1 MFKEIPRVDIQAKL
15 TGGAKYADDMVFPRM
30 VYGAMVRCSIAH
42 GDILSIDAEE
52 ALKREDVLRVITY
65 DDIPG
70 IAGKA
75 KERPVLVKERVR
87 FIGDG
92 IAIVVATSQ
101 QAAREAAAKVAVTYK
116 ELPAVFNPAEAIED
130 KQPAI
135 HGVSN
140 LEKVISMRHGDMEQ
154 GWNQAEVIIEEDVST
169 HRVQHAAIEP
179 ESAVA
184 LWQGDH
190 IEVYCP
196 PKSPFNVR
204 RVISETLG
212 LRINKVRL
220 ITSTVGGSFGG
231 KDYDMSLLGSRV
243 ALIARLTGRP
253 AKMTYN
259 REEAIT
265 EGTKR
270 HPYRMHYKI
279 GAKKDGTLTGLQ
291 VDVLSDAGAY
301 LSKSA
306 MVGWRSCVE
315 SSGPYLI
322 PNVHTDVT
330 VAYTNQIYSDSLRGF
345 GSPQVDYGIEVVMDK
360 LAVRLDM
367 DPLALRRKNALK
379 DGDEHATGQIL
390 SGVSIGHCLDALEE
404 SSDYLETR
412 KRITQFNQEQNGPL
426 RRGFGIAALH
436 RGEALGAGGEGIDTA
451 GVNVHIEKDGSVL
464 IYCGL
469 SEVGQGCQ
477 TMMVRIVSEMLGLK
491 PERCRVSRLDTDY
504 VPDSGPTVASRG
516 TVIAGNAT
524 VMAVEII
531 KEKIRNTLA
540 QQKWF
545 KKNAELIYEDEK
557 IRLKNNPEVEVSF
570 EEAVKLT
577 FSNCDNLYGNGW
589 WAAPKLVWNW
599 EKGQGDAYFNYVY
612 GACGCEVEVDLDTGK
627 TKIIRF
633 LAVHDVGTALN
644 IEEVYGQICGGVAM
658 GIGYSLMEEVK
669 LRDGRIQNT
678 NLDSYLLPTA
688 MDIGSIEPVILQE
701 HSAIGPLGAKGLGE
715 PVTSIVAPAI
725 TNAISD
731 ALGTQILE
739 LPADLEHVLA
749 ASMREEQE

>member
-1 MFKEIPRVDIQAKL
+1 MFKEIPRVDVKAKI
-15 TGGAKYADDMVFPRM
+15 TGSAKYADDMIFPKM
-30 VYGAMVRCSIAH
+30 VYGAMVRSSIAH
-42 GDILSIDAEE
+42 GDILSIDTKE
-52 ALKREDVLRVITY
+52 ALKQEGVLSVITY

-70 IAGKA
+70 IAGKD
-75 KERPVLVKERVR
+75 KERPVLAKKRVR
-87 FIGDG
+87 FVGDG
-92 IAIVVATSQ
+92 IAIVVASSQ
-101 QAAREAAAKVAVTYK
+101 QIARSAAAKVVVRYN
-116 ELPAVFNPAEAIED
+116 EIPAVFDPSEAILD
-130 KQPAI
+130 KLPAI
-135 HGVSN
+135 HGDSN
-140 LEKVISMRHGDMEQ
+140 LEKTITMHHGDTEK
-154 GWNQAEVIIEEDVST
+154 GWNEADVIVEQEVCT

-184 LWQGDH
+184 VWQEDH
-190 IEVYCP
+190 LELYCP

-204 RVISETLG
+204 RVVSETLG
-212 LRINKVRL
+212 LSVNKVRL
-220 ITSTVGGSFGG
+220 ISSTVGGSFGG

-243 ALIARLTGRP
+243 ALVSRLSGRP

-259 REEAIT
+259 REESIT
-265 EGTKR
+265 ECTKR
-270 HPYRMHYKI
+270 HPYKMQYKI

-291 VDVLSDAGAY
+291 VDILSDAGAY

-322 PNVHTDVT
+322 PNIHTDVK
-330 VAYTNQIYSDSLRGF
+330 VVYTNQIYSDSLRGF

-360 LAVRLDM
+360 LAEKLGM
-367 DPLALRRKNALK
+367 DPLLLRRKNALK

-390 SGVSIGHCLDALEE
+390 TGVSMKECLDKLEE
-404 SSDYLETR
+404 ASKYEET
-412 KRITQFNQEQNGPL
+412 KIRIDNFNKKQTGPL

-477 TMMVRIVSEMLGLK
+477 TMMVRIVSEMLGIN
-491 PERCRVSRLDTDY
+491 PSRCRVSKLDTDY

-531 KEKIRNTLA
+531 KEKIHKALA
-540 QQKWF
+540 GQKWF
-545 KKNAELIYEDEK
+545 KNNAELVYEGEK
-557 IRLKNNPEVEVSF
+557 IRLKDNPEIEVSF
-570 EEAVKLT
+570 DEAVKMT

-589 WAAPKLVWNW
+589 WAAPKLVWDW

-612 GACGCEVEVDLDTGK
+612 GACGCEVEVDLDSGK

-633 LAVHDVGTALN
+633 IAVHDVGTALN

-658 GIGYSLMEEVK
+658 GIGYALMEEVK
-669 LRDGRIQNT
+669 LRDGQIQNT

-688 MDIGSIEPVILQE
+688 MDIGQIEPVIVQD

-731 ALGTQILE
+731 ALGTRIYE

-749 ASMREEQE
+749 ASRREE

>member
-1 MFKEIPRVDIQAKL
+1 MFKEIPRVDVRAKL
-15 TGGAKYADDMVFPRM
+15 TGSAKYADDMTFPRM
-30 VYGAMVRCSIAH
+30 VYGAMVRSSIAH
-42 GDILSIDAEE
+42 GDILSVDAKE
-52 ALKREDVLRVITY
+52 ALKQEGISGLITHE
-65 DDIPG
+65 DIPG
-70 IAGKA
+70 IAGKE
-75 KERPVLVKERVR
+75 KERPVLTKERVR
-87 FIGDG
+87 FIGEG
-92 IAIVVATSQ
+92 IAIVVADSQ
-101 QAAREAAAKVAVTYK
+101 QAARDAAAKVKVTYK
-116 ELPAVFNPAEAIED
+116 ELPGVFDPSEAILD
-130 KQPAI
+130 NLPAI
-135 HGVSN
+135 HGDSN
-140 LEKVISMRHGDMEQ
+140 LETVITMHHGDTEL
-154 GWNQAEVIIEEDVST
+154 GWSEADVIIEEDVST

-184 LWQGDH
+184 VWQEDH
-190 IEVYCP
+190 IEIYCP

-204 RVISETLG
+204 RVVSETLG
-212 LRINKVRL
+212 LSVNKVRL
-220 ITSTVGGSFGG
+220 ITSMVGGSFGG

-243 ALIARLTGRP
+243 ALVSRLYNRP

-259 REEAIT
+259 REESIT
-265 EGTKR
+265 ECTKR
-270 HPYRMHYKI
+270 HPYKMHYKI

-291 VDVLSDAGAY
+291 LEVLSDAGAY

-322 PNVHTDVT
+322 PNVHTDVK
-330 VAYTNQIYSDSLRGF
+330 VIYTNQTYSDSLRGF
-345 GSPQVDYGIEVVMDK
+345 GSPQVDFGIEVVLEKLADK
-360 LAVRLDM
+360 LGL
-367 DPLALRRKNALK
+367 DPLVLRKKNALK

-390 SGVSIGHCLDALEE
+390 SGVSIMSCLEALEE
-404 SSDYLETR
+404 ASDYKET
-412 KRITQFNQEQNGPL
+412 KKCIDTFNKEQTGPL

-451 GVNVHIEKDGSVL
+451 GVTVHIEKDGSVL
-464 IYCGL
+464 IYSGL

-477 TMMVRIVSEMLGLK
+477 TMMVRIVSEMLGIK
-491 PERCRVSRLDTDY
+491 PERCRVSKLDTDY

-531 KEKIRNTLA
+531 KEKMNKALA

-545 KKNAELIYEDEK
+545 KNNAELVYEGET
-557 IRLKNNPEVEVSF
+557 IHLKNNPEVIVSF
-570 EEAVKLT
+570 DEAVKMT

-627 TKIIRF
+627 TRIIRF

-658 GIGYSLMEEVK
+658 GIGYGLMEDVK
-669 LRDGRIQNT
+669 LRDGRIQNV

-731 ALGTQILE
+731 ALGTQIME

-749 ASMREEQE
+749 ASMREEK

>member
-1 MFKEIPRVDIQAKL
+1 MAKL
-15 TGGAKYADDMVFPRM
+15 TGSAKYADDMVFPHM
-30 VYGAMVRCSIAH
+30 VYGSMVRSSIAH
-42 GDILSIDAEE
+42 GDILLIDAEE
-52 ALKREDVLRVITY
+52 ALKQEGVLGLITY
-65 DDIPG
+65 EDIPG
-70 IAGKA
+70 IAGQDKQ
-75 KERPVLVKERVR
+75 RPVLTKERVR
-87 FIGDG
+87 FIGEG

-101 QAAREAAAKVAVTYK
+101 QVAREAAAKVKVTYK
-116 ELPAVFNPAEAIED
+116 ELPAVFDPAEAIQDELS
-130 KQPAI
+130 AI
-135 HGVSN
+135 HGDSN
-140 LEKVISMRHGDMEQ
+140 LEKVISMRHGDLEQ
-154 GWNQAEVIIEEDVST
+154 GWSHADVILEEEVST
-169 HRVQHAAIEP
+169 HRVQHVAIEP

-184 LWQGDH
+184 VWQEDH

-196 PKSPFNVR
+196 SKSPFNVR
-204 RVISETLG
+204 AVIAQTLG
-212 LRINKVRL
+212 LQTNKVRL
-220 ITSTVGGSFGG
+220 IASTVGGSFGG

-243 ALIARLTGRP
+243 ALVSRLYNRP
-253 AKMTYN
+253 AKITYN
-259 REEAIT
+259 REESIT

-270 HPYRMHYKI
+270 HPYKMKYKI
-279 GAKKDGTLTGLQ
+279 GAKQDGTLTGLQ
-291 VDVLSDAGAY
+291 VEILSDAGAY

-315 SSGPYLI
+315 SSGPYFI
-322 PNVHTDVT
+322 PNVHSDLSVI
-330 VAYTNQIYSDSLRGF
+330 YTNQIYSDALRGF

-360 LAVRLDM
+360 LAITLNM
-367 DPLALRRKNALK
+367 DPLELRKKNALK
-379 DGDEHATGQIL
+379 EGDVHATGQIL
-390 SGVSIGHCLDALEE
+390 SGVSIGRCLEALED

-412 KRITQFNQEQNGPL
+412 KRIDKFNKEQTGPL
-426 RRGFGIAALH
+426 RRGFGISAMH

-451 GVNVHIEKDGSVL
+451 GVNVHVEKDGSIL

-477 TMMVRIVSEMLGLK
+477 TMMVRIVSEMLGVSA
-491 PERCRVSRLDTDY
+491 ERCRVSRLDTDY

-516 TVIAGNAT
+516 TVLAGNAT
-524 VMAVEII
+524 VIAVEII
-531 KEKIRNTLA
+531 KEKILNTLA

-545 KKNAELIYEDEK
+545 KKNAELIYENEK
-557 IRLKNNPEVEVSF
+557 IRLKNNPEMEVSF
-570 EEAVKLT
+570 DDAVKMT

-627 TKIIRF
+627 TRIIRF

-658 GIGYSLMEEVK
+658 GIGYGLMEEVK
-669 LRDGRIQNT
+669 LKDGRIQNL
-678 NLDSYLLPTA
+678 NLDSYLIPTS
-688 MDIGSIEPVILQE
+688 MDIGNIEPVILQE

-731 ALGTQILE
+731 ALGTQIME

-749 ASMREEQE
+749 ASMREEK

>member
-1 MFKEIPRVDIQAKL
+1 MFKEFPRVDIKTKL
-15 TGGAKYADDMVFPRM
+15 TGSAKYADDIVFPHM
-30 VYGAMVRCSIAH
+30 VYGAMVRSSVAH
-42 GDILSIDAEE
+42 GDILSIDTAEAVKME
-52 ALKREDVLRVITY
+52 GVLRVITHA
-65 DDIPG
+65 DIPG
-70 IAGKA
+70 IAGKE
-75 KERPVLVKERVR
+75 KERPVLAKERVR
-87 FIGDG
+87 FIGEG
-92 IAIVVATSQ
+92 VAIVVATSQ
-101 QAAREAAAKVAVTYK
+101 QVAREAAAKVRVSYE
-116 ELPAVFNPAEAIED
+116 ELPGVFGPVEALEEGA
-130 KQPAI
+130 PAI
-135 HGVSN
+135 HGESN
-140 LEKVISMRHGDMEQ
+140 LEKVISLRHGDIEKGWEQ
-154 GWNQAEVIIEEDVST
+154 ADVILDEEVST
-169 HRVQHAAIEP
+169 HRVQHVAIEP

-184 LWQGDH
+184 DWQEDH

-196 PKSPFNVR
+196 SKSPFNVR
-204 RVISETLG
+204 RVVSETLG
-212 LRINKVRL
+212 IQVNQVRL
-220 ITSTVGGSFGG
+220 ISSIIGGSFGG

-243 ALIARLTGRP
+243 ALVSRLTGRP

-259 REEAIT
+259 REESIT

-270 HPYRMHYKI
+270 HPYKMRYKI
-279 GAKKDGTLTGLQ
+279 GAREDGTLTALK

-322 PNVHTDVT
+322 PNVHSDVSII
-330 VAYTNQIYSDSLRGF
+330 YTNQIYSDALRGF

-360 LAVRLDM
+360 LARTLGM

-379 DGDEHATGQIL
+379 EGDEHATGQIL
-390 SGVSIGHCLDALEE
+390 TGVSIRRCLDVLEE
-404 SSDYLETR
+404 SAEYQETR
-412 KRITQFNQEQNGPL
+412 ERIEKFNREQKGSL
-426 RRGFGIAALH
+426 RRGFGISALH

-451 GVNVHIEKDGSVL
+451 GVNVHVEKDGSIL

-477 TMMVRIVSEMLGLK
+477 SMMVRIVSEMLGVSSD
-491 PERCRVSRLDTDY
+491 RCRVSRLDTDY

-516 TVIAGNAT
+516 TVLAGNAT
-524 VMAVEII
+524 VMAVEVI
-531 KEKIRNTLA
+531 KEKLHQTLSRH
-540 QQKWF
+540 QWF
-545 KKNAELIYEDEK
+545 KKNAELVYEDGT
-557 IRLKNNPEVEVSF
+557 IHLKNNPEVQISF
-570 EEAVKLT
+570 DEAIKLT

-599 EKGQGDAYFNYVY
+599 EEGQGDAYFSYVY
-612 GACGCEVEVDLDTGK
+612 GACGCELEVDLDTGK
-627 TKIIRF
+627 TRIIRF

-658 GIGYSLMEEVK
+658 GIGYGLMEEVK
-669 LRDGRIQNT
+669 IREGRIQNL
-678 NLDSYLLPTA
+678 NLDSYLIPTA
-688 MDIGSIEPVILQE
+688 MDIGHIEPVILQQ
-701 HSAIGPLGAKGLGE
+701 HSSIGPLGAKGLGE

-749 ASMREEQE
+749 ASRREVE